1 MIVTPQYIRDALALP
16 RGGAAAR
23 RLPKDV
29 LAQHGA
35 ANAADRKAID
45 KTIERLD
52 WWATLSPATI
62 GVAAGTDE
70 ERPVPA
76 IQLLTLTAREA
87 PTQRLLTMVHR
98 AIPVPV
104 ILLTALPGAGG
115 TRLSLAPLRRA
126 ERVGGKMVVERL
138 VAAPDLAD
146 GDDAATS
153 AFIDSLALTGLP
165 QRNLAVLY
173 EGLIERVEALE
184 VARLTGGPF
193 RLSDDPAARR
203 EALARH
209 AEAEAEWLAARV
221 EAKRE
226 KALARQVVLGNRAR
240 GLKDRLDAI
249 RGELASPHS
258 SHESRTAAAPSQAQ
272 GKHA

>member
-1 MIVTPQYIRDALALP
+1 MIVTPQHIRDALGLP

-62 GVAAGTDE
+62 GIAAGTDE
-70 ERPVPA
+70 ERPIPA
-76 IQLLTLTAREA
+76 IQLLALTAREA
-87 PTQRLLTMVHR
+87 PTQRLLAMVHR
-98 AIPVPV
+98 AVPVPV

-126 ERVGGKMVVERL
+126 ERVGDKMVVERL
-138 VAAPDLAD
+138 VAAPDLSD
-146 GDDAATS
+146 TDEAATS

-165 QRNLAVLY
+165 QRNLASLY
-173 EGLIERVEALE
+173 EGLIDRAEALE
-184 VARLTGGPF
+184 VARLTGGAF
-193 RLSDDPAARR
+193 RLTGDPAARR

-209 AEAEAEWLAARV
+209 AEAEAEWLAARAA
-221 EAKRE
+221 AKKE
-226 KALARQVVLGNRAR
+226 KALAQQVTLGNRAQK
-240 GLKDRLDAI
+240 LKQERDRVL
-249 RGELASPHS
+249 GELGQVD
-258 SHESRTAAAPSQAQ
+258 E
-272 GKHA
+272 G